1 MTRETLIRRRAKRY
15 GGIALALLAA
25 AAGWFYFSGGYD
37 RWRDEK
43 SVADACDGTV
53 AVDEVR
59 ALLGTN
65 DVSGGTKHRT
75 VDRTAG
81 EKYREGSGPPVI
93 CWLDGPGGYQQRAV
107 VRMEWRSQAWAPHIE
122 SGRDPGSFTAT
133 VPVPLG
139 AGWAGMENL
148 NGDGATAT
156 VVFDCQ
162 NTDGPRAG
170 DSLTLFVHSW
180 GSRPYEEAA
189 QRVRLARFATRTA
202 QAAAREYGC
211 DARFGG
217 RVRQVGPLE
226 YGRPQYREAPPLAEA
241 EGTCAGIKPGSVITR
256 AHETAA
262 GRAPVED
269 CMLIDEKGEALF
281 RLSAYYGTFADD
293 QRKKTQS
300 GRELDSVAK
309 PLRTDFLFQAEA
321 ACPGSPRQAV
331 FVVDYRD
338 YDHDPKPQR
347 GYAREALRQFTERSA
362 ARHGCTDVKVF

>member
-1 MTRETLIRRRAKRY
+1 MRRRAKRY

-53 AVDEVR
+53 AVDEAR
-59 ALLGTN
+59 ALLGTD
-65 DVSGGTKHRT
+65 DVSGSTKHRA
-75 VDRTAG
+75 VERTDG
-81 EKYREGSGPPVI
+81 EKYRDGSGPPVI
-93 CWLDGPGGYQQRAV
+93 CWLDGPGGFKQRAV
-107 VRMEWRSQAWAPHIE
+107 VRMEWRSQAWGPHIE
-122 SGRDPGSFTAT
+122 SGRRTDSFTTT
-133 VPVPLG
+133 VAVPIG
-139 AGWAGMENL
+139 AGWSGMENL
-148 NGDGATAT
+148 SGDGAAAT
-156 VVFDCQ
+156 VVLDCR

-180 GSRPYEEAA
+180 GSRPYDEAA
-189 QRVRLARFATRTA
+189 QRVRLARFATKTA
-202 QAAAREYGC
+202 RAAAREYGC

-217 RVRQVGPLE
+217 RIGRVEPLE
-226 YGRPQYREAPPLAEA
+226 YGRPTYRKAPPLAKA
-241 EGTCAGIKPGSVITR
+241 GGTCAGIEPGWLITR

-269 CMLIDEKGEALF
+269 CLLIDDKGRALF
-281 RLSAYYGTFADD
+281 RLSSYYGTFADD
-293 QRKKTQS
+293 QRMKTQT
-300 GRELDSVAK
+300 GREHDSVTK
-309 PLRTDFLFQAEA
+309 PLQTDFLVRAEA

-347 GYAREALRQFTERSA
+347 GYAREALRQFAEGSA
-362 ARHGCTDVKVF
+362 ARHGCTDVKLF

>member
-1 MTRETLIRRRAKRY
+1 MRRRAKRY

-25 AAGWFYFSGGYD
+25 AAGWFYFSGGFD

-59 ALLGTN
+59 ALLGTD
-65 DVSGGTKHRT
+65 DVSGTTRHMALGK
-75 VDRTAG
+75 TAG
-81 EKYREGSGPPVI
+81 GKDRDGSGPPVM
-93 CWLDGPGGYQQRAV
+93 CWLDGPGGFEQRAV
-107 VRMEWRSQAWAPHIE
+107 VKMEWRSQAWGPHIE
-122 SGRDPGSFTAT
+122 SGRDSSSFTAM
-133 VPVPLG
+133 VPVPIG
-139 AGWAGMENL
+139 AGWSGMENL
-148 NGDGATAT
+148 GGDGAKAT
-156 VVFDCQ
+156 VVLDCR

-180 GSRPYEEAA
+180 GSRPYKEAA

-226 YGRPQYREAPPLAEA
+226 YGRSKYGEAPPLAKA
-241 EGTCAGIKPGSVITR
+241 GGTCAGIKPGWVITR

-269 CMLIDEKGEALF
+269 CMLIDDKGQALF
-281 RLSAYYGTFADD
+281 RLSSYYGTFADD
-293 QRKKTQS
+293 QRKKTQT
-300 GRELDSVAK
+300 GRELSSAK
-309 PLRTDFLFQAEA
+309 PLQTDFLVRAEA

-331 FVVDYRD
+331 FVADYRD
-338 YDHDPKPQR
+338 YDHDPEPRR
-347 GYAREALRQFTERSA
+347 GYAREALRQFAERSA

>member
-1 MTRETLIRRRAKRY
+1 MKQGTLMRRRAKVY
-15 GGIALALLAA
+15 GGIALALLAV

-59 ALLGTN
+59 ALLGTD
-65 DVSGGTKHRT
+65 DVSGDTSH
-75 VDRTAG
+75 RTAG
-81 EKYREGSGPPVI
+81 GKSRDGSGPPVI

-107 VRMEWRSQAWAPHIE
+107 VRMEWRSQAWGPHTV
-122 SGRDPGSFTAT
+122 SGRDPGSFTTT
-133 VPVPLG
+133 VPAPIG
-139 AGWAGMENL
+139 AGWSGMENL
-148 NGDGATAT
+148 AGDGAAAT
-156 VVFDCQ
+156 VVLDCR

-180 GSRPYEEAA
+180 GSRPYEEAV

-217 RVRQVGPLE
+217 RVQRVGPLDS
-226 YGRPQYREAPPLAEA
+226 GRPEYREAPPLAEA
-241 EGTCAGIKPGSVITR
+241 DGTCAGIKPGSVITR

-269 CMLIDEKGEALF
+269 CMLIDDKSQALF
-281 RLSAYYGTFADD
+281 RLSSYYGTFADD
-293 QRKKTQS
+293 QRMKTQT
-300 GRELDSVAK
+300 GRQLDSAVTK
-309 PLRTDFLFQAEA
+309 PLRTDFLFRAEA

-338 YDHDPKPQR
+338 YDHDAKPQR
-347 GYAREALRQFTERSA
+347 GYAREALREFAERSA